1 MKNFTIGLG
10 LASVAL
16 LVATGC
22 GDKTTNP
29 SGGQTIDPADFVSTI
44 DNPYLPLA
52 PGTVFHYEGTG
63 DGNPE
68 INTVRVTHLTK
79 LILGVTCVVV
89 ADTVLAGGELAEAT
103 ADWYAQDRDGNVWY
117 FGEDSKQ
124 YQGGVVVG
132 TEGSWEAGVDGAR
145 AGIVMEAHPRVGD
158 SYRQEYLK
166 DVAED
171 QAQVLALSASV
182 TVPFGSYA
190 NCLQTKEWSR
200 LEPGVVEDKYYAQSV
215 GVLKAVTVEGGSD
228 HSELVSI
235 TTE

>member
-1 MKNFTIGLG
+1 MRSFTIL
-10 LASVAL
+10 LASLSVSL
-16 LVATGC
+16 LAATGC
-22 GDKTTNP
+22 GEKTTKP
-29 SGGQTIDPADFVSTI
+29 PGGQAIDPADFVTTI
-44 DNPYLPLA
+44 DNPYMPLT
-52 PGTVFHYEGTG
+52 PGTVFHYEGAG
-63 DGNPE
+63 GGIPE
-68 INTVRVTHLTK
+68 LNAVHVTRRTK

-89 ADTVLAGGELAEAT
+89 ADTVLADGSLTEAT

-124 YQGGVVVG
+124 YENGVLVG

-171 QAQVLALSASV
+171 QAQVLGLSASV
-182 TVPFGSYA
+182 TVPFGSYE
-190 NCLQTKEWSR
+190 NCLRTKEWSR
-200 LEPGVVEDKYYAQSV
+200 LEPGVVEEKYYAQSV

-228 HSELVSI
+228 HSELVSV